1 MPTRIYFDTETV
13 PFRPGLMAPPIV
25 CVQWC
30 VDDGAAF
37 LMTGRGEFAHESGA
51 LSLPSE
57 HTFSSLMRYWLGS
70 GALLVGHN
78 VAYDMAVFAAHDPEL
93 VPLIFRAY
101 RENRVTDTM
110 LRQKLSDIGRGR
122 YRGFFNG
129 PVWIP
134 TQYNLGDV
142 GGRHGFKVDKSDPWR
157 RRYALLR
164 DVPLVDWP
172 YFEAVV
178 PADADECKRMGV
190 APDSG
195 ATVRVRGEDA
205 IRYALGDP
213 LATRAAYVGQA
224 ERYAPELLV
233 DEFFQAR
240 KFWALHLAS
249 VWGLRTSLRGVMS
262 LEKGALENLERLRD
276 ILQNPAD
283 CPELERTIQAY
294 NTGEGLGPRRHTW
307 QRKHL
312 AEECPRCKENPPL
325 VKLDGVRDTKAA
337 KARMRAVCAEA
348 GIEPR
353 MTKGGKGQ
361 PDICLDKDACESS
374 GDPLLEAYAEFSGYK
389 KVLSNDVEALKL
401 GVHMPIST
409 HFDLCD
415 TGRVSSAKP
424 NVMNPR
430 RLAGVRECYTPRGY
444 QG

>member
-1 MPTRIYFDTETV
+1 VPARIYFDTETI

-30 VDDGAAF
+30 VDDGEPF
-37 LMTGRGEFAHESGA
+37 MMVRDGVMCRPRPSNGWEFSAPGSPVEGMSPLTEWARWA
-51 LSLPSE
+51 LE
-57 HTFSSLMRYWLGS
+57 S

-78 VAYDMAVFAAHDPEL
+78 VAYDLACFAAHDPEL

-110 LRQKLSDIGRGR
+110 WRQKLSDIGRGR

-157 RRYALLR
+157 RRYALLA
-164 DVPLVDWP
+164 DVPLADWP
-172 YFEAVV
+172 TFSATV
-178 PADADECKRMGV
+178 PADEAECKAMGV

-195 ATVRVRGEDA
+195 ATVTAHGADA

-262 LEKGALENLERLRD
+262 LEKGALENLERLQD
-276 ILQNPAD
+276 LLSNPNSDPLFGHAQNCA
-283 CPELERTIQAY
+283 CCAAKIQ
-294 NTGEGLGPRRHTW
+294 
-307 QRKHL
+307 
-312 AEECPRCKENPPL
+312 PL
-325 VKLDGVRDTKAA
+325 VRKDGTRDTKAA

-353 MTKGGKGQ
+353 MTKGGKGS

-424 NVMNPR
+424 NVLNPR
-430 RLAGVRECYTPRGY
+430 RLAGVRECYVPRGY
-444 QG
+444 Q